1 MKHTVSISI
10 ADRSGNKT
18 EILKSR
24 RIHIPQR
31 LLRLLFGEF
40 CEVFVM
46 TPGQT
51 VSSVEIHELRRG
63 GEGHDE

>member
-1 MKHTVSISI
+1 
-10 ADRSGNKT
+10 
-18 EILKSR
+18 
-24 RIHIPQR
+24 
-31 LLRLLFGEF
+31 
-40 CEVFVM
+40 VFVM